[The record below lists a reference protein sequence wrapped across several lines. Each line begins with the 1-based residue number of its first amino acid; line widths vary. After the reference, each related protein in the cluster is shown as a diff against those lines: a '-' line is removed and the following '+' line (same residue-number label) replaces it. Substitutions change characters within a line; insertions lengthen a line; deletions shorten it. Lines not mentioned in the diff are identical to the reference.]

1 VGTAQIP
8 KRKQK
13 AEVLWQVLDVVVIL
27 AVICF
32 IFALFIDNFAVSV
45 LLCILSLASIIK
57 YLVIEYKIE
66 YKLVKAR
73 RIKQEK
79 NPAMEESRANL
90 LLWGA
95 IIAGLAIG
103 NFFLQFARHGV
114 TVNDIPITAP
124 FYKNAIALM
133 FLTVVTCLL
142 VHALHHSYHFS
153 KNLGLAGIHQA
164 RTIKSYVLAFFY
176 TFVIVYVILLLSPYD
191 ADLDFALLAGIIYLG
206 FREFQRYDRKN
217 HRKHIHKLH
226 ETSRN
231 NSAP

>member
-1 VGTAQIP
+1 MSAQIP

-13 AEVLWQVLDVVVIL
+13 AEIFWQTLDTTVIL
-27 AVICF
+27 AVVCLV
-32 IFALFIDNFAVSV
+32 FALFIDNFLVSIF
-45 LLCILSLASIIK
+45 LCVLSLISIVT
-57 YLVIEYKIE
+57 YLGIEYKIE

-79 NPAMEESRANL
+79 NPAMEESRTNL
-90 LLWGA
+90 VVWG
-95 IIAGLAIG
+95 IVISGLAIG

-114 TVNDIPITAP
+114 SVSDIPVTAP

-153 KNLGLAGIHQA
+153 KSLGLAGIHQA
-164 RTIKSYVLAFFY
+164 RTIKSYVLAFLY
-176 TFVIVYVILLLSPYD
+176 TFVIVYVILLFSPYD
-191 ADLDFALLAGIIYLG
+191 ADLDFALFAGILYLS

-217 HRKHIHKLH
+217 HRKSVHTLHKKVS
-226 ETSRN
+226 TK
-231 NSAP
+231 